1 MFSLMPRSNRA
12 RLLPATLV
20 PCSGSQLI
28 PPGSRL
34 AGLYLLLGSVLVA
47 HSPVAFAMIS
57 FDTFAGTSAYESN
70 TME

>member
-1 MFSLMPRSNRA
+1 MQKNVFSCSVVQSCWTTGNYSPVAFALLVRSA
-12 RLLPATLV
+12 
-20 PCSGSQLI
+20 PCA
-28 PPGSRL
+28 L
-34 AGLYLLLGSVLVA
+34 AGA